1 MAQPHGL
8 LGKAY
13 AATALIF
20 AAVIMTAVSIAIIV
34 MPFWMVVCIG
44 AAILL
49 PAVGFLIW
57 IAHNA

>member
-1 MAQPHGL
+1 MSIPHGL

-13 AATALIF
+13 FASALVI
-20 AAVIMTAVSIAIIV
+20 ASVIMTAVSIAIIV

-44 AAILL
+44 AAILI

-57 IAHNA
+57 ISHNA